1 MFEDGVCPI
10 LKSDAVKK
18 YNLTDD
24 FINKF
29 CSKGC
34 SVQCGKFLKEEIRKK
49 EKDYEE
55 QRKIQRRNFKTK
67 HKFL

>member
-34 SVQCGKFLKEEIRKK
+34 SVQCGKLLKEEIEKMEFNFAKK
-49 EKDYEE
+49 S
-55 QRKIQRRNFKTK
+55 
-67 HKFL
+67 